1 MPTKS
6 HTLIPYHLGD
16 HNIQSW
22 KKVFFAP
29 TKGGQQSFGVQKN
42 HFLK

>member
-6 HTLIPYHLGD
+6 Y
-16 HNIQSW
+16 
-22 KKVFFAP
+22 KVEEKVFFDP
-29 TKGGQQSFGVQKN
+29 IQRGQQSFGVQKN